1 MKKILVLITLL
12 ICMAQVD
19 VKASEP
25 LKIIVRPIEKMNFTP
40 VSFKNTENG
49 LTLAGILFT
58 PREFNPDGN
67 YPAVVVAGPMYS
79 TKELPQSIYA
89 EMLATHG
96 YVTFVYDNSTIGSS
110 EGHPRALEDPELKG
124 SDARSA
130 VSYLETLPYVNK
142 SEIAAVGICGSG
154 SYIPTGLINDS
165 RVKAIVSPLF
175 HLQ

>member
-25 LKIIVRPIEKMNFTP
+25 LRIIVRPIEKVNFTP

-58 PREFNPDGN
+58 PRDFNPEGN

-79 TKELPQSIYA
+79 TKVLPQSI
-89 EMLATHG
+89 
-96 YVTFVYDNSTIGSS
+96 
-110 EGHPRALEDPELKG
+110 
-124 SDARSA
+124 
-130 VSYLETLPYVNK
+130 
-142 SEIAAVGICGSG
+142 
-154 SYIPTGLINDS
+154 
-165 RVKAIVSPLF
+165 
-175 HLQ
+175 